1 MIRSHAYGQPSLH
14 SASGKHFFIS
24 DLFRCNNENLRVLN
38 LSSKILEQSKLSRIL
53 AVLFVLPIAIRFLI
67 LNLFIAMLFL
77 VLWMPNETIFA
88 WNINICNV
96 NE

>member
-1 MIRSHAYGQPSLH
+1 MIRNHAYGQPSLH

-24 DLFRCNNENLRVLN
+24 DLFRCDNENFRVLN

-53 AVLFVLPIAIRFLI
+53 AVLFVLSTAIRFLI

-77 VLWMPNETIFA
+77 FLWMPNETMFV

-96 NE
+96 NK